1 MDNLATWFKSFIE
14 DIYFDSIISVLEW
27 MQRFVNQGNQK
38 RKKLE
43 VVKTSKSQKF
53 INLQHTHKMKY
64 YVAIENY
71 VFSKS
76 LHFF

>member
-1 MDNLATWFKSFIE
+1 
-14 DIYFDSIISVLEW
+14 